1 MSDTELPPQIRQRTV
16 AKAHILLEALPFMQ
30 AHHGK
35 VIVVKYGGAAMERAP
50 LAASFAQDIALLQS
64 AGILPVVVHG
74 GGPQVTKMS
83 ASLGIETTFV
93 DGVRVTD
100 ADTLDVATM
109 VLAGKLNTE
118 VVASLVTGGVP
129 AVGLSGVDGGM
140 LLARKQTAPDLGFV
154 GEVVHVNADV
164 VRTLMAQRFVPV
176 VASIAVDEFGQAYN
190 VNADVVAA
198 ELAIAL
204 DAEKLVFLND
214 VPGLIGPTGDLLSE
228 LSAEQCLDLLGQ
240 EGVVEGGMIPKLES
254 AADAIKAGVGRVHL
268 VDGRV
273 EHSLVLELF
282 TPEGVGTMIT
292 PDAGGPDG
300 RRDAGM
306 SRGNA
311 AVKAKRQQTILSLVG
326 RERLASQEE
335 IRARL
340 AALGLEATQST
351 ISRDVE
357 ELGLARVHDHDGLRY
372 VVPGNGAA
380 PVPMRLLKRLLE
392 EFALSFTRSD
402 HGLVV
407 RTPPG
412 AASALAEGIDRVDLP
427 DVAGTIAGDNT
438 ILILGRE
445 GVAAAALERTLNH
458 IMEADA

>member
-1 MSDTELPPQIRQRTV
+1 MP
-16 AKAHILLEALPFMQ
+16 
-30 AHHGK
+30 
-35 VIVVKYGGAAMERAP
+35 VI
-50 LAASFAQDIALLQS
+50 
-64 AGILPVVVHG
+64 VHG

-100 ADTLDVATM
+100 AETLDVATM

-254 AADAIKAGVGRVHL
+254 AAEAIKAGVGRVHL

-282 TPEGVGTMIT
+282 TPEGVGTMVT
-292 PDAGGPDG
+292 PDAGEPPPGG
-300 RRDAGM
+300 GVEM

-326 RERLASQEE
+326 PGASGVAGGDPRAPRVARPRRHAVDDLPRRGGA
-335 IRARL
+335 RARARARPRWPPL
-340 AALGLEATQST
+340 RRAGQRRG
-351 ISRDVE
+351 SR
-357 ELGLARVHDHDGLRY
+357 
-372 VVPGNGAA
+372 AA
-380 PVPMRLLKRLLE
+380 P
-392 EFALSFTRSD
+392 
-402 HGLVV
+402 
-407 RTPPG
+407 G
-412 AASALAEGIDRVDLP
+412 A
-427 DVAGTIAGDNT
+427 
-438 ILILGRE
+438 
-445 GVAAAALERTLNH
+445 
-458 IMEADA
+458 